1 MNDRIESLADLRPGD
16 IMFAPIGGLVP
27 GVFPVGVGQ
36 LALGE
41 VFRVGRLSVRHVGI
55 VVEASQRLP
64 PGSSQNLRT
73 REWHAGPILPEA
85 MPFGDEFQAYPTG
98 VITAPKLV
106 QAMPGGAEEIE
117 LRHDSHWTPRHA
129 YLRLPEDYPGQAD
142 HAASIAR
149 LMVEVGTPY
158 SFASYASLTLW
169 RWGVRINR
177 LEHWINRRRPPMTYE
192 AWQRSRRGLKPIRL
206 PVEAICSV
214 LVDQAW
220 TLAGK
225 DVMPNTAE
233 QAVTP
238 GALANQLWRT
248 PGAIWGLPG
257 PL

>member
-1 MNDRIESLADLRPGD
+1 MAIGSLADLRPGD

-27 GVFPVGVGQ
+27 GVFPVGLGQ

-55 VVEASQRLP
+55 VVEAMDDWSGEP
-64 PGSSQNLRT
+64 DLRT
-73 REWHAGPILPEA
+73 GPR
-85 MPFGDEFQAYPTG
+85 
-98 VITAPKLV
+98 LV
-106 QAMPGGAEEIE
+106 QAMPGGAEEID
-117 LRHDSHWTPRHA
+117 LFTGTHWTPRHA
-129 YLRLPEDYPGQAD
+129 YLRLPEDYPGQAAD
-142 HAASIAR
+142 AAAIAR
-149 LMVEVGTPY
+149 HMVGTPY
-158 SFASYASLTLW
+158 SFGSYAALAAW
-169 RWGVRINR
+169 RFGFKAKR
-177 LEHWINRRRPPMTYE
+177 LQAWINRRHPAVKVP
-192 AWQRSRRGLKPIRL
+192 GLSAEMMLVPGLQL

-248 PGAIWGLPG
+248 PGAIWGLP
-257 PL
+257 